1 VGVARFFQKNVDLE
15 LRYLPTPTPTP
26 PHKGEGKWS
35 RHRFMADLFDKHAG
49 LAQRFERMMSFGVN
63 AVGVTN
69 DRILSPTRAI
79 INGRETILA
88 GTNNY
93 MGITFDADSIKA
105 GQEALSLYGTGTTGS
120 RIANGTYAIHKD
132 LEREFA
138 AFLNRRHCI
147 VFTTGYQAN
156 LGMIAGLAGA
166 KDTVYLDA
174 DSHSSIYDGCTLSGA
189 KLVRFRHNDAA
200 DLDKRL
206 GRAEDDG
213 GGRLVI
219 VEGIYSMLGDRA
231 PLADFVEVK
240 KKHGFQLLVDEA
252 HSFGVLGPH
261 GRGLADEAGLE
272 DEVDFVVGTFSKS
285 VGAIGGFGA
294 GNHPMFDTLRYAARA
309 YMFTA
314 SPSPSAVAT
323 SLAALRKLA
332 AEPERRDRLAVN
344 SARLFHGFKSLGLE
358 LGCPEV
364 SPVIA
369 VKCRDEVS
377 TIAMWNA
384 LIGAGVY
391 VNIALPPGTP
401 GKQCLLRCSVSA
413 AHTFDDIDR
422 IIALFGEVVA
432 RGHAKV
438 TVEA

>member
-1 VGVARFFQKNVDLE
+1 
-15 LRYLPTPTPTP
+15 
-26 PHKGEGKWS
+26 
-35 RHRFMADLFDKHAG
+35 MIDLFDKHQGIAD
-49 LAQRFERMMSFGVN
+49 RFARMMQMGVN

-69 DRILSPTRAI
+69 DRILSPTRAM

-93 MGITFDADSIKA
+93 MGITMDADCIKA
-105 GQEALSLYGTGTTGS
+105 GQDAMAEFGTGTTGS
-120 RIANGTYAIHKD
+120 RVANGSYALHAE
-132 LEREFA
+132 LEKELA
-138 AFLNRRHCI
+138 KFLKRKHCI

-156 LGMIAGLAGA
+156 LGMMSGLAGPR
-166 KDTVYLDA
+166 DTIFLDA

-189 KLVRFRHNDAA
+189 KLVRFRHNDVA

-206 GRAEDDG
+206 ARSEGEE
-213 GGRLVI
+213 GGRLVV

-231 PLADFVEVK
+231 PLADFVALK
-240 KKHGFQLLVDEA
+240 QRHGFQLLADEA

-294 GNHPMFDTLRYAARA
+294 GNHPMFETLRYAMRP

-314 SPSPSAVAT
+314 SSSPASIAT
-323 SLAALRKLA
+323 SLAAVKKLA
-332 AEPERRDRLAVN
+332 AEPQRRDRLRAN
-344 SARLFHGFKSLGLE
+344 SARLFEGFKSLGLDI
-358 LGCPEV
+358 GCDVV

-369 VKCRDEVS
+369 VKCPDEVS
-377 TIAMWNA
+377 TIAMWNS
-384 LIGAGVY
+384 LLEAGVY

-401 GKQCLLRCSVSA
+401 NKLCLLRCSVSA
-413 AHTFDDIDR
+413 AHSFEDIDR
-422 IIALFGEVVA
+422 IVGLFGAVVA
-432 RGHAKV
+432 NRA
-438 TVEA
+438 AA